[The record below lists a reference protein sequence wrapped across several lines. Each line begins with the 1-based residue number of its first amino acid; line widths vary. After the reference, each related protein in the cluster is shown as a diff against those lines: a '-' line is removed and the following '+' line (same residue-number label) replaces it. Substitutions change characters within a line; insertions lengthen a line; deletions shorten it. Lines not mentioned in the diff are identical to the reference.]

1 MDESYRP
8 QDYWERRLQRRFDL
22 RGVGHGGFSTFYNRW
37 LYKRKQHCLTTALR
51 GIAVQDHT
59 VLDVGCGTGFF
70 VDWYLRHGATVSGI
84 DITEVSIARLRA
96 RFPGDF
102 RTQDIGA
109 AGYAPPAPV
118 DIVNMWD
125 VMYHIVDPDAF
136 HRTLRNVAASL
147 KPGGHFLTTD
157 WLGAPSDQRVAEH
170 VQARC
175 LATYSPRLAELGFE
189 QVALHPLYQLLNQRR
204 LAALDDVLAP
214 IYYLLDDHAKK
225 ISRTNLSLGVWQKR

>member
-1 MDESYRP
+1 MSQSYRP
-8 QDYWERRLQRRFDL
+8 QDYWERRLQGRFDL
-22 RGVGHGGFSTFYNRW
+22 RGVGHRSFSAFYNRW
-37 LYKRKQHCLTTALR
+37 LYKRKARCLSRALR
-51 GIAVQDHT
+51 GIPVQGAT

-84 DITEVSIARLRA
+84 DITEVSIARLRE

-109 AGYAPPAPV
+109 ADYVPPAPV

-125 VMYHIVDPDAF
+125 VMYHIVEPEAF
-136 HRTLRNVAASL
+136 DRTLRNVAASL

-157 WLGAPSDQRVAEH
+157 WLGAPADTRVADH

-175 LATYSPRLAELGFE
+175 LATYTPRLTKLGFE
-189 QVALHPLYQLLNQRR
+189 QVALHPLYQLLNERR
-204 LAALDDVLAP
+204 LAALDDLLAP
-214 IYYLLDDHAKK
+214 IYYLLDDRAKK
-225 ISRTNLSLGVWQKR
+225 ISRTNLSLGVWRKK